1 MYHPGKSNF
10 LEKFVL
16 LQSTFILKVHMT
28 ELIQIDVLV
37 LQKVKSLIPKL
48 LKLLLS
54 FTIRLFKFLGN
65 LKSKSPK

>member
-1 MYHPGKSNF
+1 MYHLGESNF

-16 LQSTFILKVHMT
+16 LPSTFILKVHMT
-28 ELIQIDVLV
+28 ELIQIDGSV
-37 LQKVKSLIPKL
+37 LQKVKSIIPKH

-65 LKSKSPK
+65 L